1 MFKLVH
7 FASYRE
13 YFSQK
18 PCSLKPGPISPTL
31 NLEDNFL
38 CFVFSVDFV
47 DFGKEVVRFP
57 LCSARKLIK
66 HSKLSEHAGMQMGFV
81 FMRDFPFS
89 SRTVE
94 C

>member
-1 MFKLVH
+1 M
-7 FASYRE
+7 
-13 YFSQK
+13 
-18 PCSLKPGPISPTL
+18 
-31 NLEDNFL
+31 
-38 CFVFSVDFV
+38 